1 MVGETRL
8 KGWLR
13 NISIASKIGID
24 RLGLTV
30 VIYAKWYGNE
40 IKLNS

>member
-13 NISIASKIGID
+13 NISIASKIDID
-24 RLGLTV
+24 IVGLN
-30 VIYAKWYGNE
+30 VIAW
-40 IKLNS
+40 